1 MGPGRSRQVHSRN
14 MSGRAHQPLLP
25 ESSSSSRKPGA
36 RDACTAIFLAH
47 SSTSSSA
54 IVETSAMNSGT
65 FFNSPVGSL
74 ASFVICVVLSVAA
87 IRVVWCH
94 LRPDDTD
101 DHSRGVLVMVMSLA
115 LRSAFLLNSISMPIA
130 RSPGRSRLSTTGE
143 VRRLGRFRGSRC
155 EVGVRGRR
163 RFGPLPMRYNCRC
176 GGRTRMPLLWT
187 RRGAVGW

>member
-1 MGPGRSRQVHSRN
+1 MCFGSKRSDYANSHSAVP
-14 MSGRAHQPLLP
+14 SGDLHQ
-25 ESSSSSRKPGA
+25 
-36 RDACTAIFLAH
+36 I
-47 SSTSSSA
+47 
-54 IVETSAMNSGT
+54 
-65 FFNSPVGSL
+65 
-74 ASFVICVVLSVAA
+74 VAA
-87 IRVVWCH
+87 IEMATPSRHPDRGVHPSQGASSSVAPSRGSSFGIVRVVWCH

-163 RFGPLPMRYNCRC
+163 RFGPLPIRYNCRC